1 MSESNPEVMGRTE
14 PRTVTTPQ
22 TERWPEMSEIRR
34 RFEELQSEFIEEP
47 RDAVEKAER
56 LMEEAIDRMAKAMRD
71 QMQTIHR
78 DVDGNGDT
86 EHLRLAMRSYRMMID
101 SIGGR
106 KAA

>member
-1 MSESNPEVMGRTE
+1 
-14 PRTVTTPQ
+14 
-22 TERWPEMSEIRR
+22 
-34 RFEELQSEFIEEP
+34 
-47 RDAVEKAER
+47 
-56 LMEEAIDRMAKAMRD
+56 MAKAMRD